1 MKKIYTADFETSTLK
16 WYSVDKEARVWAYAL
31 CNVYDTT
38 DFIYGNNIDDFM
50 KFCMDKKNK
59 VYNYFF
65 YPYKIS

>member
-1 MKKIYTADFETSTLK
+1 
-16 WYSVDKEARVWAYAL
+16 VWAYAL

-50 KFCMDKKNK
+50 KFCMDKKNN
-59 VYNYFF
+59 YTLYFF